1 MKEYFVYILANK
13 RNGTLYTGVTNDLQR
28 RVYEHK
34 NKLVPGFTS
43 RYEVNKVVYFESTPD
58 IKVAIEREKKIKGW
72 TRKRKLA
79 LIESGNPDW
88 QDLSEEWF

>member
-1 MKEYFVYILANK
+1 MRNYYVYILSSK
-13 RNGTLYTGVTNDLQR
+13 RNGTLYTGDTNDLER

-43 RYEVNKVVYFESTPD
+43 RHEVNKLVYFESCPE
-58 IKVAIEREKKIKGW
+58 IQGAIIREKQLKDW

-79 LIESGNPDW
+79 LIESVNP
-88 QDLSEEWF
+88 EWKDFADEWS